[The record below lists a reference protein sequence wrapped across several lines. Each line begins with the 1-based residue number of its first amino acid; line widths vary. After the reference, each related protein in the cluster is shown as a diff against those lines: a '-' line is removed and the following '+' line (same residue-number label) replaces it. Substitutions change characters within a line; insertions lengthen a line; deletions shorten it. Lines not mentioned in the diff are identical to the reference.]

1 MKDQKKCDSC
11 VRKKSLI
18 EAKQYYANKLV
29 EIEEQIN
36 KFPSFCPCIN
46 TNNTSQSITPDASIN
61 VKVISKLQI
70 KNVLVF

>member
-18 EAKQYYANKLV
+18 ATKQYYENKLI

-36 KFPSFCPCIN
+36 RFPSFCPCTN
-46 TNNTSQSITPDASIN
+46 TNNSSQSITPDASIN

-70 KNVLVF
+70 KNVLFF